1 MKRKTFACLFLAGL
15 MGTAVW
21 AQTADEIIAKNLEA
35 KGGLD
40 KLKAVKTM
48 RITGKMMVGPG
59 MEAPVVIEMARPHKV
74 RMEFVVQGM
83 TGIQAFD
90 GTAGWMVMPF
100 MGKKDPE
107 PMSAD
112 DLKQAE
118 DQADMDG
125 PLVDYKEKGNQVE
138 YLGKGEIEGTPVH
151 KLKVTKKNGDI
162 STLYLDADSYLEIK
176 AEGKT
181 KVRGQEIEG
190 ETTFGDYKEVGG
202 LVIAHSIQS
211 KMKGGQ
217 GPGQTITFE
226 KIEINPEVSAS
237 RFEMP
242 AKPAETTKPV
252 ETPKP
257 PQ

>member
-1 MKRKTFACLFLAGL
+1 MKRKTFAGLLLAGL
-15 MGTAVW
+15 MAAAAQ
-21 AQTADEIIAKNLEA
+21 AQTADEIIAKNIAA

-40 KLKAVKTM
+40 KIKGVQSM

-59 MEAPVVIEMARPHKV
+59 MEAPMVIETARPHKV
-74 RMEFVVQGM
+74 RMEFTFQGM
-83 TGIQAFD
+83 TGIQAYD
-90 GTAGWMVMPF
+90 GKAGWSVMPF

-118 DQADMDG
+118 EQADMDG
-125 PLVDYKEKGNQVE
+125 PLVDYKEKGHTVE
-138 YLGKGEIEGTPVH
+138 YLGKDEIEGTPVY
-151 KLKVTKKNGDI
+151 KLKITKKNGDI
-162 STLYLDADSYLEIK
+162 QTLYLDADSYLEIK

-190 ETTFGDYKEVGG
+190 ETSFGDYKEVGG
-202 LVIAHSIQS
+202 LVMAHSIQS

-226 KIEINPEVSAS
+226 KIEVNPEIPAS

-242 AKPAETTKPV
+242 AAAPKPAET
-252 ETPKP
+252 PK
-257 PQ
+257 QQ